1 MAQRIKKY
9 QQKLSNIEL
18 QRYTAKKGTPRA
30 QLNNLVK
37 NQSVFSQNQQHL
49 NLPKPNSV
57 HRISNASNVVKRGGR
72 CTVSEPRSLTAPVH
86 PQGVV
91 RM

>member
-57 HRISNASNVVKRGGR
+57 HRISNASNVVKRGDENLHLP
-72 CTVSEPRSLTAPVH
+72 SINSQSYLEKK
-86 PQGVV
+86 
-91 RM
+91 